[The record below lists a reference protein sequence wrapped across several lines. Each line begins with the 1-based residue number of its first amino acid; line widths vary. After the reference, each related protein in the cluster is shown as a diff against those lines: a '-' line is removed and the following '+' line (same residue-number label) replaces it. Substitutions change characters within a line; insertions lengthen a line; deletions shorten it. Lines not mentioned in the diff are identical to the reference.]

1 MKEQTMKITYD
12 EFNKLQEQ
20 QRVRDHAHDIYHKLI
35 CLEQLVKRKDKK
47 QIRDM
52 ISCIGSIWNES
63 VENIEEMIKED

>member
-1 MKEQTMKITYD
+1 MRIFEHKEKDRLMKKYGISPYD

-20 QRVRDHAHDIYHKLI
+20 QRVRDYAHDVYHNLI

-52 ISCIGSIWNES
+52 IEGDS
-63 VENIEEMIKED
+63 KQ